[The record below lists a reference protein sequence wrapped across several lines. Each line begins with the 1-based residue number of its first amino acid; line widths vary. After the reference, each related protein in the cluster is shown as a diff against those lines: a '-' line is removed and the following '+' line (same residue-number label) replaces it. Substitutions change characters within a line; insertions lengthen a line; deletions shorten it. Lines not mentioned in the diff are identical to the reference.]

1 MTTFLQTDGSL
12 PHDDPCHLATPV
24 RFGRRRTDQVGH
36 LVFTSNWLRFQGTV
50 DFAVPWVEVA
60 SVAQSGQDLVVSLHG
75 TGRTLRFCCHNDAE
89 ATRARAA
96 AVHLTALAHSNPLA
110 T

>member
-12 PHDDPCHLATPV
+12 QHDDPCHLATPV

-36 LVFTSNWLRFQGTV
+36 LLFTSSWLRFRGTV

-60 SVAQSGQDLVVSLHG
+60 SVVQTGPDLVVSLHG
-75 TGRTLRFCCHNDAE
+75 TGRTLRFCCHSDAE
-89 ATRARAA
+89 ATRAKAT
-96 AVHLTALAHSNPLA
+96 AVHLTALAHSDPLA